1 MPDRLESA
9 ILRLYPQAAKIL
21 AIQSY
26 RPGYLLY
33 PAHVTLETTTGEQ
46 VICVAEA
53 STDVAKIN
61 YTAAIMRALRSA
73 QLSVPAVIGG
83 PVLIQDEREALALIL
98 VSEMP
103 GQPLPWIALNDLA
116 LANRTCQL
124 VHEAVDRLH
133 GVTAALLAHP
143 IAARIPSFTL
153 ASELQM
159 IRANGGPW
167 FDVPLFAEAFALVEA
182 THAQVS
188 IPLVFSNGDYNP
200 LNFLVDNDELVGWID
215 FEHACFEDPY
225 IGFAKFL
232 LWANDDSGWGAG
244 AKAGLVERYL
254 YKHNVAPADFLVR
267 LLLRGLRH
275 VQEASVAEPPVYMLG
290 VIDDAVQ
297 RLKGSDWARS
307 GGLLAV

>member
-1 MPDRLESA
+1 MLDPVEAA
-9 ILRLYPQAAKIL
+9 ILSLYPQAAKIL

-26 RPGYLLY
+26 RPGYLPY
-33 PAHVTLETTTGEQ
+33 PARITLETTTGEQ
-46 VICVAEA
+46 VACVAEA
-53 STDVAKIN
+53 STNVAKIR
-61 YTAAIMRALRSA
+61 YTADIMRALHEA
-73 QLSVPAVIGG
+73 QLAVPAVIGG
-83 PVLIQDEREALALIL
+83 PLMIQVEDEVLALVL
-98 VSEMP
+98 VSEMR

-116 LANRTCQL
+116 LANRTCHL

-133 GVTAALLAHP
+133 GLTAALLAHP
-143 IAARIPSFTL
+143 IAPRIPSITL
-153 ASELQM
+153 ASELQT

-200 LNFLVDNDELVGWID
+200 LNFLVENDELAGWID

-232 LWANDDSGWGAG
+232 LWANDEYGWGAG

-254 YKHNVAPADFLVR
+254 YKHNVAPADFLIR

-275 VQEASVAEPPVYMLG
+275 VQESSVEEPPAYMLG
-290 VIDDAVQ
+290 IMEDAVR
-297 RLKGSDWARS
+297 RLKGS
-307 GGLLAV
+307 G